1 MASSLPLSSLRLL
14 VPPLR
19 LLMGAMWEVARQQN
33 VKHYGILE
41 DFVCLMTEE
50 VPQLLTDKQRSLLLL
65 ALRVKVSLY
74 DADTQI
80 DQKLYQ
86 DSTDANSSPLKTGSG
101 IADCDSILATLT
113 DKASPVDKQCL
124 LQNVFNQTFD
134 EALQNLLSDFLARLE
149 QLFPVPDFKQ
159 SASLLSAFPAAG
171 LVDCLSLTDKE
182 DLKMLLTNPSC
193 RLGQVT
199 PTVDCDTEKIL
210 HSAWS
215 HPLVKKLT
223 NPEPTHLS
231 AQVQSDSDTDI
242 ENPTLHVDAEVT
254 VMTECEKEE
263 TEKGQVPSPGEPKSN
278 RGSAVESFTHV
289 NLEADRVTDS
299 VEIQSKPILD
309 QLRSDPVNSISQI
322 PQRLAHKC
330 PQCGKYFI
338 YRSQVIRHLRTA
350 KSCGSTLATTIRA
363 RQAETHAGDE
373 EELPSSEAQNK
384 HRHLSRS
391 HLCFQC
397 DGIFATKGE
406 LMTHQRIHR
415 ACPVFRCG
423 QCDKEFRH
431 LSTLTNHKQTHC
443 NSSGFI
449 CSHCGKEFASAKE
462 RDTHRLRHRPLDLT
476 CAACSQ
482 TFTSQSQLLRHQQT
496 HLVEGAEQSYRC
508 RFCEQTFSGV
518 TLLRIHQRSHTARS
532 HQCDKCDKTYASL
545 TGLQSHRASHNGN
558 SRFLC
563 PQCGKCFKTRD
574 GLECHLRTHSGERP
588 YRCPYCSKDFT
599 ALAGLNVHVRQHT
612 GERPYVCT
620 VCGKGWPSGGDL
632 QKHMRV
638 HTGERPYTC
647 EECGKSFSISCHL
660 NEHRRIHTG
669 EKPFSCPECGKCLRR
684 KFDLKKHLLS
694 HSKNR
699 PYPCSSCPKSYTRR
713 THLARHLLTHGST
726 GGETKVFLLSSW
738 GR

>member
-1 MASSLPLSSLRLL
+1 MVSPQALSSLRLL

-19 LLMGAMWEVARQQN
+19 LLTAAMWEVVRQQN

-41 DFVCLMTEE
+41 DFVSLITEA

-65 ALRVKVSLY
+65 ALRVKVGLY
-74 DADTQI
+74 DSEPQT
-80 DQKLYQ
+80 DQKLHQ
-86 DSTDANSSPLKTGSG
+86 ENNHANSTTSLKTRSHIG
-101 IADCDSILATLT
+101 DCDSILSTLT
-113 DKASPVDKQCL
+113 DKASAVDKQSL

-134 EALQNLLSDFLARLE
+134 QAFQSLLSDFLARLE

-159 SASLLSAFPAAG
+159 SASWLSGAPAG

-182 DLKMLLTNPSC
+182 DLKMLLTNSSF

-199 PTVDCDTEKIL
+199 STVDCDTENIL
-210 HSAWS
+210 HAAWS
-215 HPLVKKLT
+215 HPLIKKLT
-223 NPEPTHLS
+223 KPEPTHLS
-231 AQVQSDSDTDI
+231 AQVQSDSYTDMG
-242 ENPTLHVDAEVT
+242 NPALHVDVEVT
-254 VMTECEKEE
+254 VTTECEEE
-263 TEKGQVPSPGEPKSN
+263 EEMGADQVAEADSDIGTP
-278 RGSAVESFTHV
+278 AESFTDP

-299 VEIQSKPILD
+299 VEIQSAPVSD
-309 QLRSDPVNSISQI
+309 QLTSDNIKSISQI

-350 KSCGSTLATTIRA
+350 KSCRSTLATTIRA
-363 RQAETHAGDE
+363 RQAEAHGSDE
-373 EELPSSEAQNK
+373 EEKEEVPSPEAPNK
-384 HRHLSRS
+384 SRHSSRS

-397 DGIFATKGE
+397 DGIFATKTE
-406 LMTHQRIHR
+406 LITHQRSHR
-415 ACPVFRCG
+415 THPLFRCG

-443 NSSGFI
+443 NSSGFV
-449 CSHCGKEFASAKE
+449 CGHCGKEFASAKE
-462 RDTHRLRHRPLDLT
+462 RDSHRLRHRPLDLT
-476 CAACSQ
+476 CAVCSQ
-482 TFTSQSQLLRHQQT
+482 TFSSQSQLLRHQQT
-496 HLVEGAEQSYRC
+496 HLAEGAEQSYRC

-545 TGLQSHRASHNGN
+545 TGLQSHRASHEAD

-574 GLECHLRTHSGERP
+574 GLEGHLRTHSGERP
-588 YRCPYCSKDFT
+588 YRCLYCPKAFT

-612 GERPYVCT
+612 GERPYVCA

-647 EECGKSFSISCHL
+647 EECGKSFAISCHL

-669 EKPFSCPECGKCLRR
+669 EKPFPCPECGKCLRR

-694 HSKNR
+694 HSNNR

-713 THLARHLLTHGST
+713 THLARHLLTHGAKD
-726 GGETKVFLLSSW
+726 GETKVADQV
-738 GR
+738 